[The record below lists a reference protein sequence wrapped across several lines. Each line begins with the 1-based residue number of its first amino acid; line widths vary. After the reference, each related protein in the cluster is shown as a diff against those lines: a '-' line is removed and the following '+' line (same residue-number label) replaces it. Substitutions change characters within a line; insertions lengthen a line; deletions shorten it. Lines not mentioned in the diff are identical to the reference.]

1 MDATGSIWLTGS
13 AAWPD
18 APLNMTGILLITHGT
33 LGEALLA
40 NAAHVL
46 GSVPPRAA
54 AMNIQPGDRAEARLT
69 EAREL
74 MQSLDDGAGVLIF
87 TDIFGAT
94 PANIAGRLLDSP
106 LREGVT
112 GVSLPMLV
120 KALAY
125 RQLPLA
131 DLVVKAL
138 DTGAQGQIRIKGDC
152 CHAVEGGS

>member
-1 MDATGSIWLTGS
+1 MIGV
-13 AAWPD
+13 
-18 APLNMTGILLITHGT
+18 LLITHGT

-46 GSVPPRAA
+46 GGMPPNAM
-54 AMNIQPGDRAEARLT
+54 AMNIAPVDRTESRLAEAR
-69 EAREL
+69 
-74 MQSLDDGAGVLIF
+74 SLAAKVNDGSGVLVL

-94 PANIAGRLLDSP
+94 PANLAGCLLTSEKVAGIA
-106 LREGVT
+106 

-131 DLVVKAL
+131 EVVAKAL
-138 DTGAQGQIRIKGDC
+138 DGGAQGQIRIKEDC
-152 CHAVEGGS
+152 CHAAQGGS